1 MKHITSTLTLAAVLG
16 VSAVQSQAA
25 TIKIDNFSD
34 FGTSGADIGFEASTA
49 GNVFTNNDSFVSGA
63 NTVDTSNLFKFSGG
77 PPATQ
82 TFNWTY
88 SGGVGPTRELSY
100 IISGSGTSLLMEHVY
115 NTTTSNTVSSKFGM
129 SSGNNNTDTFVLTY
143 EGLAGADFSAQ
154 DAFLLQVVTDHFGNN
169 GISNPQDISV
179 TVTDTANNTATVTN
193 SLTSNP
199 VDFVANSN
207 YNMYLAY
214 ADLIGD
220 VVNLSSVESLVLS
233 YEGDKGHD
241 MEMNFFAVANIPA
254 SEPGALGLLALGA
267 LGLFSVR
274 RRNQGLK
281 A

>member
-1 MKHITSTLTLAAVLG
+1 MV
-16 VSAVQSQAA
+16 
-25 TIKIDNFSD
+25 
-34 FGTSGADIGFEASTA
+34 
-49 GNVFTNNDSFVSGA
+49 
-63 NTVDTSNLFKFSGG
+63 
-77 PPATQ
+77 
-82 TFNWTY
+82 
-88 SGGVGPTRELSY
+88 
-100 IISGSGTSLLMEHVY
+100 MEHVY

-143 EGLAGADFSAQ
+143 ESLGGADFSVQ
-154 DAFLLQVVTDHFGNN
+154 DAFLLQIVTDHFGNN
-169 GISNPQDISV
+169 GATNPQDISV
-179 TVTDTANNTATVTN
+179 TVEDTFGNVATVTN

-199 VDFVANSN
+199 VDFTPNVQ

-214 ADLIGD
+214 ADLVGD
-220 VVNLSSVESLVLS
+220 VVDMTSVDSLVLS

-274 RRNQGLK
+274 RRNLQ